1 MIAGATVAA
10 VQVVRKGVALV
21 KISGVVQLPV
31 VELAGRDFATMPDLD
46 VARPTVDHAAQSA
59 VALTVALNPAVAATA
74 AASVTADCVETVAPV
89 VAAAAAAV
97 AAVAVYAATATA
109 IAVVPVAPAKPAAVA
124 APSETA
130 DRTSAVGQDGPTAGS
145 GATAVGADSVRSTA
159 EQTPG
164 RTATDS
170 ELRVALATGATAA
183 AVEKVVPGVSLLR
196 IAGQRLTTSNRNCP
210 KNSIK

>member
-31 VELAGRDFATMPDLD
+31 VELAGRDVATMLD
-46 VARPTVDHAAQSA
+46 PAVARMTVDHAAQSA
-59 VALTVALNPAVAATA
+59 VALAVALNPAVAATA

-89 VAAAAAAV
+89 VAAAAV

-109 IAVVPVAPAKPAAVA
+109 RAVVVPVASAKPAAVA